1 LRDHLGMQLICAMP
15 TKHAG
20 AIKPE
25 FSREWSFS
33 RTVADG
39 NGEVGFVSES
49 DERELRSDKLRELW
63 ELRRAQVREQA
74 QINFE
79 AAEQAA

>member
-1 LRDHLGMQLICAMP
+1 
-15 TKHAG
+15 
-20 AIKPE
+20 
-25 FSREWSFS
+25 
-33 RTVADG
+33 VADG